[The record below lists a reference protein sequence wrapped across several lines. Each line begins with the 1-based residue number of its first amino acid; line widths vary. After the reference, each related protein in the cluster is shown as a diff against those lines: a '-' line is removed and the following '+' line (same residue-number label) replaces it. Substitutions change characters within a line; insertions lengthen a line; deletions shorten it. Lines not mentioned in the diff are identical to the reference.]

1 MVDKGKKIYN
11 LDTQSFT
18 NGRHGIII
26 QLITFVASLIIYVL
40 FFYFI
45 KMAYQNGE
53 IDDVGIMIIMLFF
66 LTLSNIF
73 LPFSADRIY
82 ENGIDLPISAL
93 SLDCLLKRT
102 FIKYE
107 DIYLI
112 IETLTPDSRCLFIY
126 DRNHKSRMEIC
137 SDRFRNKKDYYVL
150 KEALKKNCKNAV
162 WKEAVWKE
170 SQETENDL

>member
-1 MVDKGKKIYN
+1 MVDKGKRIYN

-53 IDDVGIMIIMLFF
+53 IDDVGIMIILLFF
-66 LTLSNIF
+66 LTLHDIF

-93 SLDCLLKRT
+93 SLDCLLKIGRA
-102 FIKYE
+102 
-107 DIYLI
+107 
-112 IETLTPDSRCLFIY
+112 
-126 DRNHKSRMEIC
+126 H
-137 SDRFRNKKDYYVL
+137 V
-150 KEALKKNCKNAV
+150 
-162 WKEAVWKE
+162 
-170 SQETENDL
+170 